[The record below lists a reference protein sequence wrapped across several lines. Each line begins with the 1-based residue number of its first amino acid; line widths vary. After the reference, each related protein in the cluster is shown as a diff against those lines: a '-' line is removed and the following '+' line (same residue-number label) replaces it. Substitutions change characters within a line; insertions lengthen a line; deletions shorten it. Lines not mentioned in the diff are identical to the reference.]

1 MIDLWKFAI
10 YMSFFQKLKKDIGL
24 EEEIKP
30 ERRISR
36 RKGRPKKEEA
46 IKEEEISEEKEA
58 RKEEKIKKI
67 SISPKKS
74 ASDWLKAEGQL
85 AVDVYQTENEFCVQA
100 PIAGVEPGDIEVSL
114 ENEMLIIKGERREP
128 EKEKEKNYF
137 YQECYW
143 GPFSRQI
150 ILPEDIDT
158 QRIKAT
164 LTKGILT
171 IKIPRVRKIKKKKIT
186 IQTGE

>member
-1 MIDLWKFAI
+1 
-10 YMSFFQKLKKDIGL
+10 MSFFQKLKKDIGL
-24 EEEIKP
+24 EEEIKEEKGEKP
-30 ERRISR
+30 EKKITKKR
-36 RKGRPKKEEA
+36 GRTKKEEA
-46 IKEEEISEEKEA
+46 STEA
-58 RKEEKIKKI
+58 PAGKEEKIEKI
-67 SISPKKS
+67 SISPKRTT
-74 ASDWLKAEGQL
+74 SDWLKAEGQL

-100 PIAGVEPGDIEVSL
+100 PIAGVEPEDIEVSL
-114 ENEMLIIKGERREP
+114 ENEMLIIRGERREP
-128 EKEKEKNYF
+128 EKEKGGNYF

-143 GPFSRQI
+143 GPFSRQV

-171 IKIPRVRKIKKKKIT
+171 IKIPRMRKIKKKKIT